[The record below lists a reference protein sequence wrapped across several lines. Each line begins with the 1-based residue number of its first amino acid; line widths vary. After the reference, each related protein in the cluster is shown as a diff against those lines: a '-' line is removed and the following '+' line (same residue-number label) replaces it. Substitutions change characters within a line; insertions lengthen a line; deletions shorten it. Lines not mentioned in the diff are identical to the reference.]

1 MNGATT
7 YDVMLFINWN
17 VYCNDK
23 HRKRPIV
30 VFILSK
36 QKLLHI
42 ERNHKGQILQ
52 NFKLQSHFDA
62 NSETGDMS
70 QSLLS
75 QFLGCDVKNNIH
87 PLFSL
92 SCK

>member
-7 YDVMLFINWN
+7 YDVMPFINWN
-17 VYCNDK
+17 VYLMINIEHDRSFNSFFSK
-23 HRKRPIV
+23 KRP
-30 VFILSK
+30 
-36 QKLLHI
+36 LHI
-42 ERNHKGQILQ
+42 KRNHKGQILQ

-70 QSLLS
+70 QSLLFL
-75 QFLGCDVKNNIH
+75 FLGYDVKNNIQS
-87 PLFSL
+87 LFSL